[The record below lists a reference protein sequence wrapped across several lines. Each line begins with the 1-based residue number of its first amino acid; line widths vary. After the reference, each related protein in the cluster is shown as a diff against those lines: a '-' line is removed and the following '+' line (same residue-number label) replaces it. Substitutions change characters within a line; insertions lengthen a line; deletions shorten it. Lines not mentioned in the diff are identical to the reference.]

1 MGYVERLLIKALQLV
16 IGLYRLL
23 ISPLL
28 GPRCRYHPTCSAYAA
43 EALQTHGLLRGC
55 WLAIRRVV
63 RCHPGHP
70 GGYDPVPPLK
80 TVANTCGC
88 TQD

>member
-1 MGYVERLLIKALQLV
+1 MGYVERGLIQALQLV

-43 EALQTHGLLRGC
+43 EALQTHGLIRGC

-63 RCHPGHP
+63 RCHPGQP
-70 GGYDPVPPLK
+70 GGYDPVPPSK
-80 TVANTCGC
+80 TDANTCGC

>member
-1 MGYVERLLIKALQLV
+1 MGYVERLLIALLQF
-16 IGLYRLL
+16 IIRLYRLL

-43 EALQTHGLLRGC
+43 EALQKHGLFRGS

-63 RCHPGHP
+63 RCHPGYP
-70 GGYDPVPPLK
+70 GGYDPVPPTK
-80 TVANTCGC
+80 TATTPCGC